1 MFGPDEVIPTVTG
14 PRPPPII
21 VVIPLD
27 MASSTSPAL
36 SKCTCTSM
44 APAVAIMPSPA
55 RISVP
60 APMIRSV
67 DAGHRSRVPR
77 LPDAGNAAVPDTDV
91 GLADSQYGVDDQD
104 VGDDE
109 VQRAVG
115 IGESPCTPCL
125 RAWSCRPEHR
135 LVAVDGGVVFDL
147 RQQLG
152 VSQPD
157 TVPGGGP
164 VQFGVVTARD
174 AVRHVTPPSTRL

>member
-1 MFGPDEVIPTVTG
+1 MHVDGPGSGDHAFAGPDIGSRADDQVG
-14 PRPPPII
+14 
-21 VVIPLD
+21 
-27 MASSTSPAL
+27 
-36 SKCTCTSM
+36 
-44 APAVAIMPSPA
+44 
-55 RISVP
+55 
-60 APMIRSV
+60 V

-77 LPDAGNAAVPDTDV
+77 LPDAGNASVPDADV

-115 IGESPCTPCL
+115 IGEVAVHPHAFAHGL
-125 RAWSCRPEHR
+125 AAPEHR

-174 AVRHVTPPSTRL
+174 AVRHVTPPSRRL